1 MPIYIYIYLSEP
13 GNGKAS
19 AKTYA
24 GFGKLVLLVAQF
36 PDLCSLKGVLMFCVW
51 RSEVWSELGSRQ
63 KMDIHVSFHFV
74 K

>member
-1 MPIYIYIYLSEP
+1 MQLRTNVYVYTHTRMPIYIYIDQSEP

-36 PDLCSLKGVLMFCVW
+36 PDFLRLKGALMFCV
-51 RSEVWSELGSRQ
+51 
-63 KMDIHVSFHFV
+63 
-74 K
+74 